1 MSNNNPGI
9 FAQFSLEPV
18 EQTFLSEKEGRPI
31 FADKEFV
38 RILIAG
44 DKHSEVFREATDND
58 RERFRDVYTRFKDG
72 MKDRDQIVGTPLA
85 QWPFLKP
92 SQIREYEAINI
103 FTVEQLASLSDAMKQ
118 RIGMGAN
125 EIVAAAAAYLGSAKD
140 GAMAGALA
148 AENERLK
155 SDMEVLKKQ
164 VQELASRLE
173 SQDKAAAVGRGR
185 AAA

>member
-1 MSNNNPGI
+1 MSNNSPGI

-31 FADKEFV
+31 FADKEFI
-38 RILIAG
+38 RIMIAG
-44 DKHSEVFREATDND
+44 DKHSEVYREATEND
-58 RERFRDVYTRFKDG
+58 KTRFHEIYSRFKDG
-72 MKDRDQIVGTPLA
+72 MKDRDQIVGTPLS
-85 QWPFLKP
+85 QWAFLKP

-118 RIGMGAN
+118 RVGMGAN
-125 EIVAAAAAYLGSAKD
+125 EIVAAAGAYLASAKD
-140 GAMAGALA
+140 ASVAGSLA

-155 SDMEVLKKQ
+155 ADMDVLKKQ

-173 SQDKAAAVGRGR
+173 NEDKARAGRGR
-185 AAA
+185 VAA

>member
-1 MSNNNPGI
+1 MSNNSPGI

-31 FADKEFV
+31 FADKEFI
-38 RILIAG
+38 RIMIAG
-44 DKHSEVFREATDND
+44 DKHSEVYREATEND
-58 RERFRDVYTRFKDG
+58 KTRFHEIYSRFKDG

-92 SQIREYEAINI
+92 SQIREFEAINI
-103 FTVEQLASLSDAMKQ
+103 FTVEQLASLSDTMKQ
-118 RIGMGAN
+118 RVGMGAN
-125 EIVAAAAAYLGSAKD
+125 EIVAAAAAYLASAKD
-140 GAMAGALA
+140 SSVAGALA

-155 SDMEVLKKQ
+155 ADMERLTLQ

-173 SQDKAAAVGRGR
+173 NEDKARAGRGR